1 MTSQAT
7 MGTLLSTRLDISI
20 KGIRYHT
27 SNNEF
32 NLNNIIVKDNT
43 FREKHYSTKALL
55 CLTDY
60 IGLLPPVVPCYR
72 SYMKVCRC
80 IFAMSFSGKSNK
92 IR

>member
-1 MTSQAT
+1 MMS
-7 MGTLLSTRLDISI
+7 ST
-20 KGIRYHT
+20 
-27 SNNEF
+27 
-32 NLNNIIVKDNT
+32 LNNIIVKDIT
-43 FREKHYSTKALL
+43 FKERQYSTKALL

-80 IFAMSFSGKSNK
+80 IFAMSFLGSQIKSDEFDFCAWILRRCHHAS